1 MSAWPEI
8 TNRCPRALF
17 LVVVLA
23 LSGNVAAA
31 SAQNVE
37 NGRRLSERWCAECHT
52 IGPGPGKS
60 RARPFAAIA
69 AKDNITA
76 EMIVSF
82 LHLPHATM
90 ANVPLRGNDAQDIA
104 AFIMGMKK

>member
-1 MSAWPEI
+1 MSALPKI
-8 TNRCPRALF
+8 MDRNPGRLSLA
-17 LVVVLA
+17 VVLA
-23 LSGNVAAA
+23 LLGSIAAA

-37 NGRRLSERWCAECHT
+37 NGRRLAERWCAECHT
-52 IGPGPGKS
+52 VGPGPGKS

-69 AKDNITA
+69 AKENISA

-90 ANVPLRGNDAQDIA
+90 ANAPLTGNDTQDLA
-104 AFIMGMKK
+104 AYIMGMKK